1 MYLVKKNRNSV
12 LHIHTIDNPDPPT
25 YSMKVTDIY
34 GGDATKRQVAEALKI
49 ERTPAPMNRRKEF
62 TRCHL
67 PRAVITDTA
76 GQLAPNQ

>member
-1 MYLVKKNRNSV
+1 
-12 LHIHTIDNPDPPT
+12 
-25 YSMKVTDIY
+25 MKVTDVY

-49 ERTPAPMNRRKEF
+49 ERTPAPMNRREEF

-76 GQLAPNQ
+76 RQLAPTQ